1 MTCAL
6 EKNTFPDCLI
16 SFGLTRQEAVIYE
29 TLLKHGEMTGYEV
42 SKETG
47 ISRSNAYASLAG
59 LADKGAAYLIKGEA
73 VKYTPVPV
81 PQFVESTLASL
92 AEKGEFLKA
101 HAPARRDTTDGYITI
116 QGAANI
122 RGKIRQMLADMEHRL
137 YMMAPSDI
145 VAQFCGELSE
155 KISGGKKVVLLTERL
170 PAELTELSGKLDE
183 AAESAVYITDA
194 EPGQIRMIV
203 DSAYVMTGE
212 FTGSESDTCLYS
224 GQKNLVSVMKEA
236 LKNKITLLNLGGYK

>member
-155 KISGGKKVVLLTERL
+155 KISGGKKIVLLTEKL

-236 LKNKITLLNLGGYK
+236 LKNKITLLKI